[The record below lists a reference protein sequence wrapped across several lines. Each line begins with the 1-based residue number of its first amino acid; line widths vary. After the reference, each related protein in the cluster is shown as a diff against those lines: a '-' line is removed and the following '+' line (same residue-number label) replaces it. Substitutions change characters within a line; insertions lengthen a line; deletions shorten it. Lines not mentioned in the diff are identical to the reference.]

1 MVYWKNTVISYEKNE
16 KKQKFSWKNLLCRD
30 FEYCTFMNLGFKVD
44 FFEVLSEK

>member
-16 KKQKFSWKNLLCRD
+16 KKQKFSWKILLLKD
-30 FEYCTFMNLGFKVD
+30 LVSCTFMKDGFKED